1 MMAPCSSGRCV
12 LRTDL
17 VRKART
23 LPVSVR
29 TGVLLLVLCL
39 PAAAACAAQAGGSEP
54 PPAPPP
60 PEAEAAAQDLTRRK
74 SADRWLDEAIFTE
87 ISPLTIPEIG
97 IVLPPD
103 QEG

>member
-1 MMAPCSSGRCV
+1 MMVPCSSGRCV

-17 VRKART
+17 VHKACT

-39 PAAAACAAQAGGSEP
+39 PAATASAAQAVGSDP
-54 PPAPPP
+54 PSPP
-60 PEAEAAAQDLTRRK
+60 PEAEAADQDLTRRK